1 MQLEMRN
8 ECSHKQPNSTS
19 WRYHEWPRSP
29 RLLSVVPVRR
39 LLPCPRWAWPCS
51 SLPCFRVRLGG
62 QAHHLVVLDL
72 GFYQHDEVCF
82 APTLVALLG
91 ATLAAFLCI
100 SLGSEAFL
108 TARRVD
114 TVEFDVIGMQKS

>member
-1 MQLEMRN
+1 M
-8 ECSHKQPNSTS
+8 
-19 WRYHEWPRSP
+19 
-29 RLLSVVPVRR
+29 PVRR

-51 SLPCFRVRLGG
+51 SLPCLRVRLGG

-72 GFYQHDEVCF
+72 GFFQHDEVCF

>member
-1 MQLEMRN
+1 MFVVVAAFAAFAF
-8 ECSHKQPNSTS
+8 
-19 WRYHEWPRSP
+19 RS
-29 RLLSVVPVRR
+29 PVRR

-51 SLPCFRVRLGG
+51 SLPCLRVRLGG

-72 GFYQHDEVCF
+72 GFFQHDEVCF

-91 ATLAAFLCI
+91 ATLAAFVCI

-114 TVEFDVIGMQKS
+114 TVEFPIIGMQKS